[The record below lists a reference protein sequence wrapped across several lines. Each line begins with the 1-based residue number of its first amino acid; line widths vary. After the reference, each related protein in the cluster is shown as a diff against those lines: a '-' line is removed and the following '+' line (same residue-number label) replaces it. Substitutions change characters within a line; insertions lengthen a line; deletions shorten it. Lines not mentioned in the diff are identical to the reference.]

1 MDPLVIDFILIAILV
16 LINAFF
22 ACAEIAVISVRETR
36 IRPRAEKG
44 SRSAQ
49 IVLNFLKDPSQFLAS
64 TQTGVTLAG
73 FLASATAASQLSD
86 RLGAVLDKL
95 NIPVISTA
103 AKPISVIL
111 ITLAISYITLVFGEL
126 VPKRLAI
133 LKAEQIALLVAQPVE
148 LINVV
153 AYPITRFLSLSTNT
167 IIRLFGIRPE
177 ETAPSATED
186 ELKLLVTQH
195 SALLDEEKN
204 IIRQAFEF
212 GDTLSRQI
220 MVPRPS
226 IAAVES
232 KATVK
237 AVLDEARK
245 SGHPRLLV
253 YRESLDNIIGA
264 IHLKDLITYIEK
276 NKLNAKAIEVMRPVI
291 YAPETRRAISL
302 MKDLQD
308 SRLHVAVVLDEYGGT
323 SGIVTIEDIVEE
335 IVGEFGGKTEADEL
349 IKAVTEREMTVDGRL
364 PIDELNERFNLDVPE
379 SSEYDT
385 VAGWILA
392 ELGHIPSPGEE
403 VVSDRHRFI
412 IQSMQQRRVALVK
425 IIRQEEPRE
434 EQHDQTSDTDETE

>member
-1 MDPLVIDFILIAILV
+1 MDPLLVDFILIAILI

-64 TQTGVTLAG
+64 TQTGITLAG

-133 LKAEQIALLVAQPVE
+133 LKAEQIALIVAKPIE
-148 LINVV
+148 LINVI

-212 GDTLSRQI
+212 GDTLCRQI

-226 IAAVES
+226 ITAVDS

-237 AVLDEARK
+237 TVLDEAKK

-253 YRESLDNIIGA
+253 YRENLDNIIGA

-276 NKLNAKAIEVMRPVI
+276 NKLNTKAIEVMRPVI

-302 MKDLQD
+302 LKDLQD

-349 IKAVTEREMTVDGRL
+349 VKAVTEREML
-364 PIDELNERFNLDVPE
+364 SLI
-379 SSEYDT
+379 
-385 VAGWILA
+385 
-392 ELGHIPSPGEE
+392 HI
-403 VVSDRHRFI
+403 
-412 IQSMQQRRVALVK
+412 
-425 IIRQEEPRE
+425 
-434 EQHDQTSDTDETE
+434 

>member
-1 MDPLVIDFILIAILV
+1 MDPLLVDFILIAVLILV
-16 LINAFF
+16 NAFF

-36 IRPRAEKG
+36 IRPHAEKG

-49 IVLNFLKDPSQFLAS
+49 IILNFLKDPSQFLAS
-64 TQTGVTLAG
+64 TQTGITLAG

-86 RLGAVLDKL
+86 RLSAALDKL
-95 NIPVISTA
+95 NIPIITTA

-133 LKAEQIALLVAQPVE
+133 LKAEQIALIVAQPIE

-212 GDTLSRQI
+212 GDTLCRQI

-237 AVLDEARK
+237 TVLDEAKK

-253 YRESLDNIIGA
+253 YRENLDNIIGA
-264 IHLKDLITYIEK
+264 INLKDLITYIEK
-276 NKLNAKAIEVMRPVI
+276 NKLNAKAIEAMRPVI

-302 MKDLQD
+302 LKDLQD

-349 IKAVTEREMTVDGRL
+349 VKAVTEKEMIVDGRL
-364 PIDELNERFNLDVPE
+364 PIDELNERFNLDIPE

-385 VAGWILA
+385 VAGWVLA
-392 ELGHIPSPGEE
+392 KLGHIPSPSEE
-403 VVSDRHRFI
+403 IVYNGHRFI

-425 IIRQEEPRE
+425 IIRQEEPME
-434 EQHDQTSDTDETE
+434 EQDERSSDTDNLE